1 MLLNNYIELII
12 NMHMKLYQ
20 SIVID
25 DYNIIVSKVKNYL
38 EKKELINSKYAGY
51 IPIDKNELN
60 EICPEL
66 VRSFFKIGLTIAG
79 SAIYR
84 TTDNTQSP
92 VHIDYAA
99 YKCRINIP
107 IMNCEYSST
116 VYYKAD
122 IKEVRHQ
129 DHSKVNYIECI
140 NAVEIDRVT
149 INNATIL
156 RIDTPHRVI
165 MDEARSPRIC
175 LTIRCNPDP
184 VVLFTKE

>member
-1 MLLNNYIELII
+1 MLLTNYIELI

-20 SIVID
+20 FIVIYN
-25 DYNIIVSKVKNYL
+25 YNIIVSKFKNYL
-38 EKKELINSKYAGY
+38 EKKELINSKHTGY
-51 IPIDKNELN
+51 IPIDKNELIK
-60 EICPEL
+60 ICPEL
-66 VRSFFKIGLTIAG
+66 VSSFFNLGLTIVG

-84 TTDNTQSP
+84 TTGNTQSP
-92 VHIDYAA
+92 VHIDYAP

-107 IMNCEYSST
+107 IINCEYSST

-122 IKEVRHQ
+122 IKEIRHQ

-140 NAVEIDRVT
+140 NAVEFDRVT
-149 INNATIL
+149 INNPTIL

-165 MDEARSPRIC
+165 MDEDRSPRIC

-184 VVLFTKE
+184 IMLFTKE